1 MQKFEKQIL
10 PIDLAVFYTAE
21 IINTL
26 EYLHSKGI
34 IHRDLKPQNILI
46 CSNGH
51 LKIVKYINKIFSVIL
66 VMH

>member
-1 MQKFEKQIL
+1 MQKFDKQIL

-26 EYLHSKGI
+26 EYLHNKGI

-51 LKIVKYINKIFSVIL
+51 LKIVKYN
-66 VMH
+66 